1 MRQSSGTA
9 ILVGL
14 TTALF
19 LPLVQAEVRL
29 PAVIS
34 SHMVLQ
40 QGMPVPIWGS
50 AAPGEKVIVTFRTQ
64 RKETVADAAGHWKIK
79 LDSLSAG
86 GPDSLVVAGKN
97 TITLDDVLVGEVW
110 LGSGQSNM
118 AGDIDLYLKITQWS
132 KGDAAL
138 AKAVEAAPYPQIR
151 IFKSDSS
158 PWEIAGGPGLHKFS
172 AHLFAFGCQLQ
183 RELQVP
189 VGLVLSAV
197 GGTPASGW
205 VSEPTFSNDP
215 ACQAALARFRATDN
229 PEVQRQKSE
238 AALATGESAV
248 AKARVEGKPEPP
260 KPAAIQKPEAIK
272 GGKLGHLY
280 DRLIRPLAPYGIRG
294 VLWDQGEA
302 FTGIMGLDQFTLMGT
317 LIRGWRQDWGQG
329 DFPFIYAQ
337 KPTALG
343 CAWDPNDPLTSRLAS
358 FAAQPKEIPADGP
371 FRRDDGTFGCNGFYR
386 ENFIK
391 IMTYP
396 NTAMAIASDLDFSSS
411 GHPHNK
417 WGYGARAVRVA
428 LGAVY
433 GRPVEY
439 YGPLYQSCHLEDGK
453 MRIAFTHVGKGLAVR
468 HSDRLQGFMIA
479 GDDRKFVWANAR
491 IDGDS
496 VIVSSDRVAHPA
508 AVRYAWSKAIRW
520 ANLFNQDGL
529 PALTFR
535 TDDWSEK

>member
-1 MRQSSGTA
+1 MKRSNVAA
-9 ILVGL
+9 ILVWL
-14 TTALF
+14 TMVLF
-19 LPLVQAEVRL
+19 PPLVQAEVSL
-29 PAVIS
+29 PAVIG

-40 QGMPVPIWGS
+40 QGMAVPIWGK

-64 RKETVADAAGHWKIK
+64 RKETVADAAGHWRIN

-86 GPDSLVVAGKN
+86 GPDPVVVAGKN
-97 TITLDDVLVGEVW
+97 TITLEDVLVGEVW

-118 AGDIDLYLKITQWS
+118 AGDIDLYLKVTQWS
-132 KGDAAL
+132 KGDSAL

-183 RELQVP
+183 SELKVP
-189 VGLVLSAV
+189 VGLVLGAV
-197 GGTPASGW
+197 GGTPARGW
-205 VSEPTFSNDP
+205 VSEPSFSNDP
-215 ACQAALARFRATDN
+215 ACQAALARFRA
-229 PEVQRQKSE
+229 ER
-238 AALATGESAV
+238 
-248 AKARVEGKPEPP
+248 KPEPP
-260 KPAAIQKPEAIK
+260 QSVSIQKPGEVN

-302 FTGIMGLDQFTLMGT
+302 FTGIMGLDQCTLMGV

-343 CAWDPNDPLTSRLAS
+343 CAWDPHDPLTSPLAS
-358 FAAQPKEIPADGP
+358 FAAQPKDIPADGP
-371 FRRDDGTFGCNGFYR
+371 FCKDDGTFACNGFYR

-428 LGAVY
+428 LGTVY

-439 YGPLYQSCHLEDGK
+439 YGPLYQSCQIEDGK

-479 GDDRKFVWANAR
+479 GDDRQFVWANAR

-496 VIVSSDRVAHPA
+496 VVVSSDRVAHPV
-508 AVRYAWSKAIRW
+508 AVRYAWSKSIRW